1 MMGPLMKTPLGK
13 VRGLGAARSGTE
25 HFWLSRLTS
34 IAEIPLEIAAV
45 VVAVMLVGTTY
56 DQAVAIV
63 GSPVTAVI
71 LLLWILNAAIHMRL
85 GMQVIIEDYVHAE
98 LPKLLALMANTF
110 FTVAVGLAGAYAVLR
125 ISFGM

>member
-13 VRGLGAARSGTE
+13 VRGRGAARSGTE
-25 HFWLSRLTS
+25 HFWLSRLTA

-45 VVAVMLVGTTY
+45 VIAVMLIGTTY

-110 FTVAVGLAGAYAVLR
+110 FTVAMGLAGAYAILR

>member
-1 MMGPLMKTPLGK
+1 MGPLMKTPLGK

-25 HFWLSRLTS
+25 HFWLSRLTA
-34 IAEIPLEIAAV
+34 IAEIPLEIAAIV
-45 VVAVMLVGTTY
+45 IAVMLIGTTY

-110 FTVAVGLAGAYAVLR
+110 FTVAMGLAGAYAVLR

>member
-1 MMGPLMKTPLGK
+1 MPGPLMKTPLGK

-25 HFWLSRLTS
+25 HFWRERLTAV
-34 IAEIPLEIAAV
+34 AEIPLEIAAIFIIV
-45 VVAVMLVGTTY
+45 SLVGTDHARAVAVLGSPVVAVL
-56 DQAVAIV
+56 
-63 GSPVTAVI
+63 
-71 LLLWILNAAIHMRL
+71 LLLWLLNATIHMRL

-110 FTVAVGLAGAYAVLR
+110 FTVAMGLAGAYAILR

>member
-25 HFWLSRLTS
+25 HFWLSRVTS
-34 IAEIPLEIAAV
+34 IAEIPLEIAAIV
-45 VVAVMLVGTTY
+45 IVVMLIGAEY
-56 DQAVAIV
+56 NDAVAII

-71 LLLWILNAAIHMRL
+71 LLLWLLNATIHMRL

-110 FTVAVGLAGAYAVLR
+110 FTVAMGLAGAYAILR

>member
-25 HFWLSRLTS
+25 HFWLSRVTS
-34 IAEIPLEIAAV
+34 LAEIPLEIAALVIV
-45 VVAVMLVGTTY
+45 VKLVGADY
-56 DQAVAIV
+56 NEAVAIL
-63 GSPVTAVI
+63 GAPVTAVI
-71 LLLWILNAAIHMRL
+71 LLLWILNATIHMRL
-85 GMQVIIEDYVHAE
+85 GMQVIIEDYVHTE

-110 FTVAVGLAGAYAVLR
+110 FTVAVGLAGAYAILR

>member
-1 MMGPLMKTPLGK
+1 MTGPLMKTPLGK

-25 HFWLSRLTS
+25 HFWLSRVTS
-34 IAEIPLEIAAV
+34 IAELALEVAAV
-45 VVAVMLVGTTY
+45 VIAVRLIGTTH
-56 DQAVAIV
+56 DQAVAVI

-98 LPKLLALMANTF
+98 LPKLLALMTNTF

>member
-25 HFWLSRLTS
+25 HFWLSRVTS
-34 IAEIPLEIAAV
+34 IAEIPLEIAAIV
-45 VVAVMLVGTTY
+45 IVVMLIGAEY
-56 DQAVAIV
+56 NDAVAII

-71 LLLWILNAAIHMRL
+71 LLLWLLNATIHMRL

-98 LPKLLALMANTF
+98 LVKLLALMANTF
-110 FTVAVGLAGAYAVLR
+110 FTVAVGLAGAYAILR